1 MNAGRVAVG
10 TVLTSLAAH
19 IPCCGPSLVLAFGS
33 ASISAG
39 WLMALEA
46 YRPLFLGVSFV
57 TLAIGF
63 VLAYQK
69 PKVCPNHGVV
79 CEGHVRERKVR
90 IVVQWAV
97 AALVVSVALLPH
109 NHDHHAGEPGDGAP
123 AVAAR

>member
-1 MNAGRVAVG
+1 MNASRVALG

-19 IPCCGPSLVLAFGS
+19 IPCCGPSLLLAFGS

-39 WLMALEA
+39 WLVALEA
-46 YRPLFLGVSFV
+46 YRPYFLAFSFL

-79 CEGHVRERKVR
+79 CSGHIKERKFR
-90 IVVQWAV
+90 IVLQWLV
-97 AALVVSVALLPH
+97 AALVLAVALTP
-109 NHDHHAGEPGDGAP
+109 HDHDKHSLSTVYSKSLV
-123 AVAAR
+123 VAN